1 MRNLWRRQSSPKT
14 LKEAQDFAYEALKAR
29 TKTVSSEHDAGV
41 KALVLV
47 EENCGRLQQEL
58 DRVQKEN
65 KQIHETLI
73 KIAQKEQD
81 LVLAGQRDECTIRE
95 LVLMCE

>member
-1 MRNLWRRQSSPKT
+1 M
-14 LKEAQDFAYEALKAR
+14 
-29 TKTVSSEHDAGV
+29 
-41 KALVLV
+41 LV